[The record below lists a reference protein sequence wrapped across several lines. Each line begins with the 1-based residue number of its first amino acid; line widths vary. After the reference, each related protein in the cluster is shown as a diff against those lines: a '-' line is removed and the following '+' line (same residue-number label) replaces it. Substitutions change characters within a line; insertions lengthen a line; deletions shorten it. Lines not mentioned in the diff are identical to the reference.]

1 MRSQKSHS
9 YLSTISIA
17 LCIEFVTLSLGVSP
31 LRAQS
36 LQLSLEFPPTE
47 NVGAPSRS
55 TSGGTRSPQE
65 ACIKG
70 STSLAA
76 LAPSNNVLTTASS
89 NPTLYWYVPQTKA
102 KSAEFVVKDKD
113 SDNQEREI
121 YKATVAL
128 NGNSGIVK
136 LTIPASVYLATDK
149 NYLWQFALI
158 CDRTDNSVNN
168 YVEGWMKRTELS
180 WDQQR
185 KLAAEKEPLQQ
196 AEMYAKANIWQEAV
210 TILAQLRSERPNDS
224 KIAIAWKELLASVYI
239 EESISAAP
247 LLECCT
253 VDSVSNSQ

>member
-1 MRSQKSHS
+1 MRSQKSLS
-9 YLSTISIA
+9 YLSTISLA
-17 LCIEFVTLSLGVSP
+17 LCVEFVTFSLGVSP
-31 LRAQS
+31 LRAQT

-47 NVGAPSRS
+47 PVGAPSRS
-55 TSGGTRSPQE
+55 TSGGTRSPVE

-70 STSLAA
+70 SNSLVA
-76 LAPSNNVLTTASS
+76 LTPSNNVLTTASS
-89 NPTLYWYVPQTKA
+89 NPTLYWFVPQTKA

-113 SDNQEREI
+113 GNNQEREI

-136 LTIPASVYLATDK
+136 LTIPASVYLEAGK

-158 CDRTDNSVNN
+158 CDRVDNSVNN

-180 WDQQR
+180 WEQQM

-196 AEMYAKANIWQEAV
+196 AEMYARANLWQEAL
-210 TILAQLRSERPNDS
+210 TIMAQLRSERPNDP
-224 KIAIAWKELLASVYI
+224 KVTNAWKELLASVYI

-253 VDSVSNSQ
+253 VDSVSNNQ